1 MNAEMFQNHIFL
13 SVSPSYSFLFS
24 RLIKQGIEEE
34 TVGLKGTESVEDQRV
49 KKTQIGE
56 FFKKGLY
63 LVLLVS

>member
-56 FFKKGLY
+56 FF
-63 LVLLVS
+63 